1 MIIDPWEEF
10 VLVIKDLKE
19 KGIGGILV
27 VLGFLLIKT
36 GEILSYSK
44 KEEGKKDKEKGGD
57 KDEEERNI

>member
-19 KGIGGILV
+19 EGIGGILT
-27 VLGFLLIKT
+27 VLGLLLIKT

-44 KEEGKKDKEKGGD
+44 KEEGKKDKEKGG
-57 KDEEERNI
+57 E